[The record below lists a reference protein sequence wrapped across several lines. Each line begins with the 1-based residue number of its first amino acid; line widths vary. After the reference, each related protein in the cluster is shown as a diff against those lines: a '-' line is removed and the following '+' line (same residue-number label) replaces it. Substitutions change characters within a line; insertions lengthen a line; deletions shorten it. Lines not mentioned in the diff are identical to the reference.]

1 MCAVDQ
7 FLPSGLV
14 EDPALRT
21 LFLQTGLSAA
31 HTLGCS
37 LLSLTLN
44 LPTDYSEVCDCRDQD
59 GSQYLRLSEPKL
71 LAFLAAAVARVAA
84 VLEDLRVSW
93 SPAWGDSHLGA
104 LWWVSQSPV
113 HLIPIGVSSS
123 ALVISTLWT
132 KGVPLPALFTCAGQA
147 APSASAAAECVIEV
161 ERLLSDAG
169 KLVPEWA
176 ASAEAS
182 GGLRQ
187 AWLEALVSC
196 SGIEVSHIAMLL
208 AVLQHHVISGVGGL
222 TRPAFIREVKEARC
236 PLSVPVANDPAAA
249 TEEGGAMA
257 AADGRYAVLRSPLV
271 AHLAKHSRLA
281 RVGEVGDLKAVW
293 ERVASLPHA
302 KQSKLVAMSY
312 RR

>member
-1 MCAVDQ
+1 MTQRIECCCESMLGEID
-7 FLPSGLV
+7 LWLEG
-14 EDPALRT
+14 
-21 LFLQTGLSAA
+21 SAA
-31 HTLGCS
+31 AEAPPAGTM
-37 LLSLTLN
+37 
-44 LPTDYSEVCDCRDQD
+44 R
-59 GSQYLRLSEPKL
+59 
-71 LAFLAAAVARVAA
+71 RVAA

-113 HLIPIGVSSS
+113 HLIPICVSSS
-123 ALVISTLWT
+123 ALVISKLWT

-176 ASAEAS
+176 ASDEAS

-236 PLSVPVANDPAAA
+236 PLSFPVANDPAAA

-281 RVGEVGDLKAVW
+281 RVGDVGDLKAVW

-302 KQSKLVAMSY
+302 KQYKLVAMSY